1 MIITIDGP
9 AGSGKSSVAEQLS
22 KRLNF
27 LHFNSGSLYRAVTA
41 FLLENKFDIDSMDSS
56 SPLPNISFQ
65 VKYENGVQRV
75 FVNQKEYTHK
85 LRDNTISVLTP
96 KVSSNKNIRKA
107 VDDFQKKFTS
117 KHDYVIDGR
126 DIGSFV
132 FPNADYKF
140 YLDCDIDER
149 TKRRLS
155 EERIK
160 NPNITFDEIKKQ
172 IIKRDEFDKN
182 KKIAPLIVPKN
193 AIIID
198 STALSIDQVVNK
210 MLQYINV
217 KP

>member
-56 SPLPNISFQ
+56 SPIPKISFQ

-117 KHDYVIDGR
+117 RHDCVIDGR

-132 FPNADYKF
+132 FPSADHKF

-149 TKRRLS
+149 TRRRLS
-155 EERIK
+155 EEKIK

-182 KKIAPLIVPKN
+182 KKIAPLVVPKN
-193 AIIID
+193 AIVID
-198 STALSIDQVVNK
+198 STPLSIDQVVNK